1 MIQVRKSDERG
12 QADHGWLKSQHS
24 FSFADYF
31 DRQHMGHSVLRVI
44 NEDRIAGGTG
54 FPSHPHRDMEIISFV
69 ISGALEHQD
78 SMGNKTTI
86 RPGELQ
92 RMSAGTGVVHS
103 EYNAVM
109 DQQTHFLQIWILP
122 DKTGHTPSYGQINY
136 EPLLAEKSFA
146 LLASRD
152 GRQGSMSLNQDVD
165 IYLGRFKNDDTVH
178 FQTKPGRSLWIQVIH
193 GLVEIQG
200 QSLQKGDGAAITQL
214 DQFQIK
220 ANTETEF
227 ILFDMIS
234 VPVRYF

>member
-1 MIQVRKSDERG
+1 MIQVRKSNERG

-69 ISGALEHQD
+69 IKGALEHQD

-86 RPGELQ
+86 RPGEIQ

-103 EYNAVM
+103 EYNAVL

-122 DKTGHTPSYGQINY
+122 DKAGHNPSYGQINY
-136 EPLLAEKSFA
+136 ESLLENKSFA
-146 LLASRD
+146 LLASKD
-152 GRQGSMSLNQDVD
+152 GREGSITLNQDAD
-165 IYLGRFKNDDTVH
+165 IYLGRFKDAGALNY
-178 FQTKPGRSLWIQVIH
+178 QTKTGRSLWIQMIH
-193 GLVEIQG
+193 GQVNIMG
-200 QSLQKGDGAAITQL
+200 QTLTAGDGAAITQTDFFEL
-214 DQFQIK
+214 Q
-220 ANTETEF
+220 ASAGTEF
-227 ILFDMIS
+227 ILFDMITI
-234 VPVRYF
+234 PVRYF